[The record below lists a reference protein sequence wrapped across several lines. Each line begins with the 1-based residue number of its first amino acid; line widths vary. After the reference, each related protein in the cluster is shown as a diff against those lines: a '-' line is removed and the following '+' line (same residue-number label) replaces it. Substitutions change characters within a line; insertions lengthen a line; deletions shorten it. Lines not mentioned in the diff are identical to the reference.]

1 MSIPPRLR
9 RGVRLFTLGS
19 GPLKR
24 GSDRLEFASRLL
36 LLLTLLLAAPLAVAV
51 GHTVAAGLDATVA
64 QQAHDRFPGRATLLS
79 DATAEPSSDSL
90 QAPTPATWL
99 GPEGLSR
106 VGTVPAPTGAR
117 AGTSVGIWVD
127 RSGRPVEAPMSAG
140 DVGPQALV
148 AGAVTFLA
156 AVIGGLSVHLAVL
169 GLVNRR
175 RSRRWET
182 GWQAVQPLW
191 VSRFG

>member
-1 MSIPPRLR
+1 MFSLPFRRALR
-9 RGVRLFTLGS
+9 RFALGS

-36 LLLTLLLAAPLAVAV
+36 LTLLLLLAAPLAVAA
-51 GHTVAAGLDATVA
+51 GSSVAAGVDATV
-64 QQAHDRFPGRATLLS
+64 QHQAHTRLPERATLLR
-79 DATAEPSSDSL
+79 DAAAQPSPGSL
-90 QAPTPATWL
+90 QTATLAAWL
-99 GPEGLSR
+99 GPDGTFH
-106 VGTVPAPTGAR
+106 VGSVPARPGTR

-127 RSGRPVEAPMSAG
+127 RAGRPVEAPLAAG
-140 DVGPQALV
+140 TARAQALV

-156 AVIGGLSVHLAVL
+156 VVIAGLALHLSVLGVL
-169 GLVNRR
+169 NRR

-191 VSRFG
+191 GSHFG